1 MTNALLAPLK
11 RVRLFQ
17 SLDDGQLERIA
28 RRAERVIYRP
38 GDVICS
44 EGASGDAAILI
55 VSDGAVEVRGEGE
68 PAQPVEAGSLVG
80 EMTML
85 VEQPYGVTVA
95 AGAAVRAL
103 RLTRAGMQDAMLE
116 DRDIAER
123 LIAVISGRLVR
134 VAAELKRLDD
144 QVAQA
149 IPVGMPT
156 AIAQNSAAMH

>member
-44 EGASGDAAILI
+44 EGETGDAAILI
-55 VSDGAVEVRGEGE
+55 VSEGAVEVRGEGA

-85 VEQPYGVTVA
+85 VEQAYGVTVA
-95 AGAAVRAL
+95 AGAPVRAL

-144 QVAQA
+144 QIVHAVPAGTAARAAQ
-149 IPVGMPT
+149 G
-156 AIAQNSAAMH
+156 AIAMH